1 MGKTTVLLVEDHEVV
16 REGLRALLQTQADIE
31 IVGEAP
37 DGKAAVEL
45 AGRLSP
51 DVVVMDISLPELNG
65 LDATRQILR
74 KAPSTKVLVLSSYD
88 SIECVDELIHA
99 GAKGFLSKRSA
110 ANELT
115 EAIRRVRMNSP
126 FYSPEVAKRLKDR
139 QTALATAG
147 RREGN
152 PFVLTFRQEEVLQ
165 LICEGLHNKDVA
177 ERLGISI
184 KTVEKHRQV
193 TMNKLNIHDTAG
205 LTRYAISRG
214 MLPEKMALQKPVEM
228 SPPVPPTSI

>member
-74 KAPSTKVLVLSSYD
+74 KAPNTKVLVLSSYD
-88 SIECVDELIHA
+88 SIECVDELIQA
-99 GAKGFLSKRSA
+99 ARS
-110 ANELT
+110 
-115 EAIRRVRMNSP
+115 
-126 FYSPEVAKRLKDR
+126 
-139 QTALATAG
+139 
-147 RREGN
+147 
-152 PFVLTFRQEEVLQ
+152 
-165 LICEGLHNKDVA
+165 
-177 ERLGISI
+177 
-184 KTVEKHRQV
+184 
-193 TMNKLNIHDTAG
+193 
-205 LTRYAISRG
+205 
-214 MLPEKMALQKPVEM
+214 
-228 SPPVPPTSI
+228 